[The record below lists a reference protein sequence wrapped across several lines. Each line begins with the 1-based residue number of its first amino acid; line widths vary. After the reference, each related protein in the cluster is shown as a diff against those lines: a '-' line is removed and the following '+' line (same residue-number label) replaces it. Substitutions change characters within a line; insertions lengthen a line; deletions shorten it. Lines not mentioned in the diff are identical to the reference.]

1 MKRHGSRID
10 PPNRFEAVRR
20 EEDYAD
26 FEHDPEEVAGR
37 QERDIEYL
45 IDDTHSFVTSNDSP
59 DVAFNYSANPYRGC
73 AHGCSYCYA
82 RPSHEY
88 LGMNAGLDFETRI
101 LVKTKAPQLF
111 REFLGKKSW
120 RCEQI
125 VFSGV
130 TDCYQPAERKYRL
143 TRECLSVANEA
154 NQPIGIITKNA
165 LVARDVDLLASM
177 AERNLVHVNVSVTTL
192 DPALAAS
199 MEPRTSVPAGKLRAI
214 RTLSD
219 AGVPVRVMVAPVVP
233 GLTDMEIPKI
243 LEAVSDAGAKCAGY
257 VLLRLPLTVEPVFR
271 EWLRRERPLE
281 ADKVE
286 NNLLSAGGGKLYNST
301 FGQRQVG
308 AGPVADRIR
317 QVFDLFKKKNGLTG
331 LPPLDT
337 TSFRPPKSASGQ
349 GTLF

>member
-10 PPNRFEAVRR
+10 PPNRFEAVHR

-26 FEHDPEEVAGR
+26 FEHDPEEIAGR
-37 QERDIEYL
+37 QEREIEYL
-45 IDDTHSFVTSNDSP
+45 IDDTQSFVTSNDSP
-59 DVAFNYSANPYRGC
+59 DIAFNYSANPYRGC

-82 RPSHEY
+82 RPTHEY

-101 LVKTKAPQLF
+101 LVKTKAPTLF
-111 REFLGKKSW
+111 REFLSKKSW

-130 TDCYQPAERKYRL
+130 TDCYQPAERKFRL
-143 TRECLSVANEA
+143 TRGCLEVASEA

-199 MEPRTSVPAGKLRAI
+199 MEPRTSVPAAKLRAI

-219 AGVPVRVMVAPVVP
+219 AGVPVRAMVAPVVP
-233 GLTDMEIPKI
+233 GLTDSEIPKI
-243 LEAVSDAGAKCAGY
+243 LQAVSEAGAKCAGY
-257 VLLRLPLTVEPVFR
+257 VMLRLPLTVEPVFF

-281 ADKVE
+281 AEKVE
-286 NNLLSAGGGKLYNST
+286 NNLRSAGGGRLYNSD
-301 FGQRQVG
+301 FGKRQVG

-317 QVFDLFKKKNGLTG
+317 QVFDLFKRQHGLAG
-331 LPPLDT
+331 LPSLDC
-337 TSFRPPKSASGQ
+337 SQFRPPRSASGQ